1 MLSLLRPG
9 FNPWSGNRDATSN
22 HCMLGR
28 KQPTNQNNKD
38 TPPSI
43 CDVGFQMKVR
53 ELKTVLSKGKG
64 NENGSQTFLRKP
76 GAGPRRLPLL
86 AHGPETT
93 YAALSASLLRWP
105 DGLIFLSLLFVPRL
119 VWSPTGLPVRRGG
132 SLRQVGVPAPER
144 LTHPSKE
151 RELEGI
157 KHFQTQNKTIWTV
170 SPRGESGCCNGMKG
184 ELFDYVKQRRSFP
197 LSSWPW
203 ITRGGSSSYLL
214 NGCIFTEKK
223 KRKKKGL
230 GE

>member
-9 FNPWSGNRDATSN
+9 SNPWSGNGNATPN

-38 TPPSI
+38 TPPQYLWCMFS
-43 CDVGFQMKVR
+43 DEMGWWQWG
-53 ELKTVLSKGKG
+53 ELKTVLSKRKG

-86 AHGPETT
+86 VHGPETT

-132 SLRQVGVPAPER
+132 SPRQVGVPAPER
-144 LTHPSKE
+144 LTHPSEE

-157 KHFQTQNKTIWTV
+157 KHF
-170 SPRGESGCCNGMKG
+170 
-184 ELFDYVKQRRSFP
+184 
-197 LSSWPW
+197 LSDP
-203 ITRGGSSSYLL
+203 
-214 NGCIFTEKK
+214 E
-223 KRKKKGL
+223 
-230 GE
+230 